1 MCLRYSAT
9 YNFYNMIGWNNDC
22 SSAFKLVE
30 SSAKFT
36 EYESKY
42 WLLLEWNIRVD
53 GSSSEISWA
62 VVSPVI
68 LLMLNACWVEKWWN

>member
-9 YNFYNMIGWNNDC
+9 YNFYNMIEWNNGY

-53 GSSSEISWA
+53 GSSSEISRA